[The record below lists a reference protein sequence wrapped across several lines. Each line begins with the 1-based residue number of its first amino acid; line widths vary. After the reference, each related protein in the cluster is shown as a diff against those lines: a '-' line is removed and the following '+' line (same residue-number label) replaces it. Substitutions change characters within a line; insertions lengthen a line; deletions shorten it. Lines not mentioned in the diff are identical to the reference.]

1 MKRKQ
6 KNTFVAPKARNAV
19 AVQAHFRKAG
29 HHDSSAAEWDD
40 DDAISEGL
48 QELSELREELGNE
61 QEPSPS
67 SHADPRI
74 DLGESSAVQYG
85 HDRDETQPHTPD
97 TTAIGAS
104 VSRLTDDQ
112 S

>member
-6 KNTFVAPKARNAV
+6 KNTFVVPKARNAV

-29 HHDSSAAEWDD
+29 HHDSSAAEWGD
-40 DDAISEGL
+40 DDAISEGM
-48 QELSELREELGNE
+48 QELSELREELGTD
-61 QEPSPS
+61 QEPIPS
-67 SHADPRI
+67 SHASPCVDQ
-74 DLGESSAVQYG
+74 GESPAVQYG
-85 HDRDETQPHTPD
+85 HARDETQPHTPD